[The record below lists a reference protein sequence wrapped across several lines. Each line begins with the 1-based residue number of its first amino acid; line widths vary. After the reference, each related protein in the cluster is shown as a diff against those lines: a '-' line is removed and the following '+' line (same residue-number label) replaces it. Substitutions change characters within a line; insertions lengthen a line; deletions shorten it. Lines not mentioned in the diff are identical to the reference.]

1 MFTTGGLDGAT
12 EEGLGVACDPTTA
25 KPAAVCLDISL
36 ETGFE
41 TGFGSVV
48 WSATVW
54 SSCLLSESILI
65 RFWLLNPYLFTFQV
79 FKSKFCI
86 QETKPL
92 MQAFDTIFNFKITF
106 IHS

>member
-12 EEGLGVACDPTTA
+12 EEGLGVAGDPATA

-54 SSCLLSESILI
+54 SSCLLLSESILESC
-65 RFWLLNPYLFTFQV
+65 WLLNLY
-79 FKSKFCI
+79 
-86 QETKPL
+86 
-92 MQAFDTIFNFKITF
+92 F
-106 IHS
+106 IYFLSI